1 MRKRLESEEKF
12 SLRLIANMSKIGRM
26 PVVIKEG
33 VKVSLQD
40 GVVMVEG
47 PRGSLSFSV
56 PKEIEVK
63 IQEDRIEVAQKGKME
78 DRKVR
83 ALFGLTRAM
92 ISNIITG
99 VSSGFER
106 RLELSGVGYRAQVQ
120 GSDLVISVGFSH
132 PVKFVPLSGIKFEVV
147 ENNIIVSGIDKAV
160 VGNTAA
166 AIRAVKPPEPYKGKG
181 IKYKDERIRRKVGKA
196 AKAVGAK

>member
-1 MRKRLESEEKF
+1 
-12 SLRLIANMSKIGRM
+12 MSKIGGK
-26 PVVIKEG
+26 PVTIKEG
-33 VKVSLQD
+33 VKILIEN
-40 GVVMVEG
+40 GVVKVEG
-47 PRGSLSFSV
+47 PKGNLSFAV
-56 PKEIEVK
+56 PKDIEVNLLD
-63 IQEDRIEVAQKGKME
+63 DRIEVSQKVKME

-92 ISNIITG
+92 ISNMVTG
-99 VSSGFER
+99 VSTGFER
-106 RLELSGVGYRAQVQ
+106 RLELSGVGYRASVQ
-120 GSDLVISVGFSH
+120 GNDLVISVGFSH

-147 ENNIIVSGIDKAV
+147 ENNIIVTGIDKAV

-166 AIRAVKPPEPYKGKG
+166 TIRAVKPPEPYKGKG